1 MPKVYNSMIM
11 KRVHLLPNVVT
22 AFGLSCGL
30 FVIFKLNMT
39 ALGGATA
46 EVLTQ
51 TAGILLLAV
60 IADLLDGGIA
70 RAMGAES
77 EFGGFFDSMADA
89 ITFGVAPS
97 VIVLKSFS
105 VEPGTELSFFL
116 TTSAMVFSVCGVLR
130 LVRFNVSAQNAKENK
145 DLLSAHK
152 KNFTGLPIPGAAAA
166 AVSFN
171 LFLVSSAFN
180 RYFSITEELR
190 ASLLVFVMIFLGYLM
205 VCRWKFP
212 SFKTLRLKVFSFQQV
227 FLIVLVA
234 AVIFYGIMHHFSTVF
249 FIFSWGY
256 IFVAMA
262 LSLIRLI
269 SGKRAKGLEDFDPA
283 PDDIEFTD

>member
-1 MPKVYNSMIM
+1 M
-11 KRVHLLPNVVT
+11 KKVHLLPNAVT

-30 FVIFKLNMT
+30 FIIFKLNMT
-39 ALGGATA
+39 PIGGASMQ
-46 EVLTQ
+46 VLTQ
-51 TAGILLLAV
+51 TAGILLLAA

-70 RAMGAES
+70 RAMNAES

-89 ITFGVAPS
+89 VTFGVAPS

-116 TTSAMVFSVCGVLR
+116 TISVMVFSLCGVLR
-130 LVRFNVSAQNAKENK
+130 LVRFSVSAQTAKGSE

-152 KNFTGLPIPGAAAA
+152 KNFVGLPIPGAAAA
-166 AVSFN
+166 AVSLN
-171 LFLVSSAFN
+171 LFLASDLFN
-180 RYFSITEELR
+180 SLFSLTDELR
-190 ASLLVFVMIFLGYLM
+190 ASLLVFVMISLGYLM

-212 SFKTLRLKVFSFQQV
+212 SLKTLRLKVFSFQQV
-227 FLIVLVA
+227 FFIVLVA
-234 AVIFYGIMHHFSTVF
+234 VVIFYGIMYHFATVF

-256 IFVAMA
+256 IALAMT

-269 SGKRAKGLEDFDPA
+269 SGKRSKTLEDFEPA
-283 PDDIEFTD
+283 PDDIEFTDQ